1 MSTHHDNRR
10 AQRGPKSERGSV
22 LVIALMVIL
31 AMTGLG
37 VIAFNV
43 AVGSTRT
50 AGSLTVSKQANFIAE
65 LAMMTALEELAC
77 SQDQRVDRMMRSLDG
92 AGEGSSDWSS
102 ADGLCGQATDLFG
115 EAPLGRRQGTA
126 QFVVRFDDL
135 RTARAAAGNAVNE
148 LCYLR
153 VRLRAFGEL
162 DIDMMSTNVDGTAAD
177 SVIRRSATGY
187 ALIGPFPGGEICGG
201 NY

>member
-1 MSTHHDNRR
+1 MSIHTRNRIGR
-10 AQRGPKSERGSV
+10 RGPSTERGSV

-50 AGSLTVSKQANFIAE
+50 AGSFTVSKQANFVAE
-65 LAMMTALEELAC
+65 LAMMTGLEELSC
-77 SQDQRVDRMMRSLDG
+77 SQDQRVDRMMRSLNG

-102 ADGLCGQATDLFG
+102 ADGLCGQATDFFG
-115 EAPLGRRQGTA
+115 EAPLGRRAGTP
-126 QFVVRFDDL
+126 QFVVRYDDL

-153 VRLRAFGEL
+153 VRLTAFGEL
-162 DIDMMSTNVDGTAAD
+162 DIDAMSSNIDGTAAD